1 MSRVNTAL
9 VTSLNFRAFF
19 KPRKTRIIGVAA
31 ISYNKIV
38 IKHGRHIFGEI
49 HTVRKGLRAFFLD
62 CAFRMLI
69 SQSASWATSSPGPS
83 AWEGPERGGPWGRG
97 CIPSILLQLAQG
109 WVVLLSHKCHLLARC
124 KSYKSIFKDVHSQ
137 GIVWWNIHIDPEV
150 KFTAIYKKWLVKI
163 PETRTK
169 ERTFRSDRSD
179 WFTCH

>member
-1 MSRVNTAL
+1 MADKFLEKFTQHA
-9 VTSLNFRAFF
+9 
-19 KPRKTRIIGVAA
+19 KDC
-31 ISYNKIV
+31 
-38 IKHGRHIFGEI
+38 
-49 HTVRKGLRAFFLD
+49 GLFFLIVLFG
-62 CAFRMLI
+62 CWLAN
-69 SQSASWATSSPGPS
+69 QHPGQPRPQGPPREKVPN
-83 AWEGPERGGPWGRG
+83 AEGPGDEVHHIVELRSSGTVLSGWGWG
-97 CIPSILLQLAQG
+97 WPSIPSILFQLAQG

>member
-109 WVVLLSHKCHLLARC
+109 WVVLLSQVSLTCTLQILQVHLQRRTLSGDRMMKHTHRSGGQIYCHL
-124 KSYKSIFKDVHSQ
+124 
-137 GIVWWNIHIDPEV
+137 
-150 KFTAIYKKWLVKI
+150 
-163 PETRTK
+163 
-169 ERTFRSDRSD
+169 
-179 WFTCH
+179 